1 MGQIAEKRFALATT
15 LALAISL
22 TLTLIPILPLP
33 LTLTLTRTLTRTANK
48 NAMTPLEA
56 MLNRDLLLSIAS
68 GKGYEP
74 ANIMG

>member
-1 MGQIAEKRFALATT
+1 
-15 LALAISL
+15 
-22 TLTLIPILPLP
+22 
-33 LTLTLTRTLTRTANK
+33 
-48 NAMTPLEA
+48 MTPLEA